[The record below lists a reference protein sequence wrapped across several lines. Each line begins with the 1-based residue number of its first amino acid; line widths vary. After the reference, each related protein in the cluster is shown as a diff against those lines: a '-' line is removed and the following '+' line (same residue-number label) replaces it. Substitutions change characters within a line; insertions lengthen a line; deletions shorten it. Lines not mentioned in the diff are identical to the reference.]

1 MQGGIKNTGELAEWL
16 NAAVLKTVK
25 DASPSGVRIPDSPH
39 KGLVERKWFQTPLSP
54 QDADFDIIIVTS
66 RKISWQEER
75 NIYVDVFRVGLDNDI
90 QFDIKFFSEEEITVT
105 HRQMPFLKNV
115 LSYGI
120 TV

>member
-1 MQGGIKNTGELAEWL
+1 MKYQLTRQDLIIVKE
-16 NAAVLKTVK
+16 LKTILSAK
-25 DASPSGVRIPDSPH
+25 H
-39 KGLVERKWFQTPLSP
+39 KGLVERIFCYGSRLLSHN

-75 NIYVDVFRVGLDNDI
+75 KIYADVFSVGLENNI
-90 QFDIKFFSEEEITVT
+90 QFDVKFFSEEEINIT

-120 TV
+120 TI

>member
-1 MQGGIKNTGELAEWL
+1 MKYQLTSQDLTIVKE
-16 NAAVLKTVK
+16 LKTILSAK
-25 DASPSGVRIPDSPH
+25 H
-39 KGLVERKWFQTPLSP
+39 KGLVERIFCYGSRLLSHQ

-75 NIYVDVFRVGLDNDI
+75 NIYGDVFRFGLDNDI

-120 TV
+120 TI